1 MTLECTHFAGLPGI
15 VRTTNV
21 QPDMWLRSKQDKVNN

>member
-1 MTLECTHFAGLPGI
+1 MTLEYTHLDGLPGI
-15 VRTTNV
+15 VQTTNV

>member
-1 MTLECTHFAGLPGI
+1 MTVEFSCIDGLPGI
-15 VRTTNV
+15 VQTLNV